1 MNYYAPEHAKIVET
15 SYIIEKTRNLS
26 KEEARKH
33 ILNVREEDLG
43 YFFHESLP
51 KMPSIAVMEIILECP
66 FEDVIYDA
74 AANKRTDESVL
85 KLMHEKRPRDS
96 FLQTLLAQNPN
107 TPRET
112 LQLLFRGSDVNTI
125 AALALNPNLTLD
137 DLWVLARTKTAQA
150 GSALLHNP
158 LITSGMIEFLAVRT
172 ETPGM
177 QMQIAKHPQSSN
189 EVLKHLIV
197 NAYDDSV
204 VLKALLNLN
213 LNVAEIV
220 RFAADPDSPI
230 VSSDEYIRSLCTYVL
245 QKDRKDEF
253 EQYAKRVLGLGDDDL
268 PIAWYIK
275 MLPTI
280 FYADSSSTVSV
291 WS

>member
-1 MNYYAPEHAKIVET
+1 MSYYASEANKLVET
-15 SYIIEKTRNLS
+15 AYIIEKTRNLS
-26 KEEARKH
+26 KAEARKH

-43 YFFHESLP
+43 YFFHEALP
-51 KMPSIAVMEIILECP
+51 KMPSTEVMEIILECP

-74 AANKRTDESVL
+74 AANKRTPDTVL

-96 FLQTLLAQNPN
+96 FLMTLLAQNPN
-107 TPRET
+107 TPRKT
-112 LQLLFRGSDVNTI
+112 LQALFRGSDANTI

-137 DLWVLARTKTAQA
+137 DLWELARTKTSQA

-158 LITSGMIEFLAVRT
+158 LVTSGMIEFLAVRT

-213 LNVAEIV
+213 LKIAEIV

-230 VSSDEYIRSLCTYVL
+230 VSSDEYIKSLCAYVL
-245 QKDRKDEF
+245 QRDRKDEF
-253 EQYAKRVLGLGDDDL
+253 EQYAKSVLGVEDEL
-268 PIAWYIK
+268 PLAWYVK